1 LQQHAITIQKNL
13 PSAIYTATQDSQV
26 PEVSVKLVFP
36 EQSTPERSQQRLIKV
51 NYGTTFPTDK
61 VMMVSS
67 LRRMVSNSTFP
78 QVGLGYQ
85 AKPFEQFHG
94 AVDS

>member
-1 LQQHAITIQKNL
+1 LQQYATTVQKNL
-13 PSAIYTATQDSQV
+13 PAAIYTATQDSQM
-26 PEVSVKLVFP
+26 PEVSVKPVFP

-51 NYGTTFPTDK
+51 NYGTTFPADK
-61 VMMVSS
+61 VMMMPF
-67 LRRMVSNSTFP
+67 LRRMVSNSPFP

-85 AKPFEQFHG
+85 AKPFEQFQG